1 MVTLLEII
9 ISHYYPMKHL
19 SAKIQEV
26 TWQFLRKMKSNVRQ
40 IIQPG
45 IPGPKGTFSDKVT
58 TGIDGFTDESVVQC
72 DVIFLD
78 DSK

>member
-19 SAKIQEV
+19 SVKIQEV

-45 IPGPKGTFSDKVT
+45 IPAQRD
-58 TGIDGFTDESVVQC
+58 
-72 DVIFLD
+72 IFR
-78 DSK
+78 